1 MLAPRRPRAD
11 YARCAEARSAQAGR
25 SGRSPLSRLTRQPG
39 APGPGRARRPDGPVH
54 RAGQAG
60 ASQTDWLK
68 VCGKDPAAGK
78 EICYTT
84 RDFVSDQG
92 QPVLAVAV
100 YDVKGDATKMVRFL
114 VPLGL
119 LVQPGL
125 RFATDQGKAE
135 QGRFDICF
143 PTGCFA
149 QSPMKDDQIA
159 AMKKGTTL
167 NISVQNQFAREVTFQ
182 VPLAGFGKAYRRP
195 ARSIRRS
202 WRSSRRSPAG
212 PDAEA
217 GRRDAQE
224 AGAGRRPA
232 RRARSGPAPA
242 PAPPSPEQGRPALQR
257 NSGPVR
263 PRFLRARPAGR

>member
-1 MLAPRRPRAD
+1 MSFATRIASLGGACGLAIAAALLASAPA
-11 YARCAEARSAQAGR
+11 SAQA
-25 SGRSPLSRLTRQPG
+25 PKPAAQPAKPA
-39 APGPGRARRPDGPVH
+39 APAPAQAQQQGGGPTVVQVKAEP
-54 RAGQAG
+54 
-60 ASQTDWLK
+60 SQPEWTK
-68 VCGKDPAAGK
+68 VCGKDQNTNT

-100 YDVKGDATKMVRFL
+100 YDVKGDPNKMVRFL

-125 RFATDQGKAE
+125 RFATDQGEAE

-149 QSPMKDDQIA
+149 QSPMKEDQIA

-182 VPLAGFGKAYRRP
+182 VPLAGFGKVYDGPPIDP
-195 ARSIRRS
+195 AVLEQQQKALQDQMQKQADEMRKKL
-202 WRSSRRSPAG
+202 
-212 PDAEA
+212 
-217 GRRDAQE
+217 
-224 AGAGRRPA
+224 
-232 RRARSGPAPA
+232 
-242 PAPPSPEQGRPALQR
+242 EQGGGQ
-257 NSGPVR
+257 
-263 PRFLRARPAGR
+263 